1 MKEFTMQI
9 LELSTQLQEDAANAV
24 PPFGAESIK
33 IARQLG
39 SLATSFLLEQIWG
52 GGNTGFLALEA
63 LREADLVAYNS
74 LPARDRAEI
83 YVYAL
88 QNNIFYNSWG
98 VPGHQLTA
106 TAYALISLGE
116 KAIDVL
122 KPLLVDQRPAPL
134 SGSKNATA
142 SAVYGNRLCDYCWVF
157 ISEIRHQPYIY
168 ARDPI
173 ERDHA
178 IATLQQELQ
187 DKAG

>member
-1 MKEFTMQI
+1 MRQTLYLPLGQRVSR
-9 LELSTQLQEDAANAV
+9 LPVNWVLLLQVFCLNKFD
-24 PPFGAESIK
+24 
-33 IARQLG
+33 
-39 SLATSFLLEQIWG
+39 
-52 GGNTGFLALEA
+52 
-63 LREADLVAYNS
+63 
-74 LPARDRAEI
+74 
-83 YVYAL
+83 
-88 QNNIFYNSWG
+88 SWG